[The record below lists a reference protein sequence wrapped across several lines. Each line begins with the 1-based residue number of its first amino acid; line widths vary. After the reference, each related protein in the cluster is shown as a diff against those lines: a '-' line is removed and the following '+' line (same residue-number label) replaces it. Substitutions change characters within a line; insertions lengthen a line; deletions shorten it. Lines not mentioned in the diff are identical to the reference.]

1 MRTTTCLAL
10 GLVILALAPRP
21 TNAQSIDSAQSVER
35 PWTRVIGWPPGQRL
49 IVTLESGDQV
59 AGKFVGSSED
69 AFTLT
74 DRTGAE
80 RTIRKADVR
89 RVLGERPD
97 SSLDGLLLGAAIGAG
112 AGVLKGYDARTFECR
127 ARCSIAI
134 GTTLFTPIGALVG
147 WLRDRHQHPVEVL
160 FAVP

>member
-1 MRTTTCLAL
+1 MRTTTCLAF

-21 TNAQSIDSAQSVER
+21 ANAQSIDSAQSVE
-35 PWTRVIGWPPGQRL
+35 PAWSRVIGWPPGQRL
-49 IVTLESGDQV
+49 IVTLESGDKV
-59 AGKFVGSSED
+59 AGKLVGSSED

-74 DRTGAE
+74 DRTGVE

-147 WLRDRHQHPVEVL
+147 WLRDRHQHPVELL
-160 FAVP
+160 FATP